1 MQYNWIKSNLKEPL
15 LKKKIPTFGQSKT
28 ARRWD
33 LLEREDPGRSYP
45 WWGQTHSWP
54 RIGVRRI
61 RISFSV
67 APRLHLSRLP
77 RARSRSLFFPLHHGP
92 TRRKGWFVDLTSGTV
107 GASLTYRR
115 GHRTLEVDVPMQ
127 QTNSLIADVDWLA
140 TSYDRSALIHHES
153 RARGGKKEPL
163 ERWFSFFYLHRF
175 DLIMLSHVP
184 IIAFVE

>member
-1 MQYNWIKSNLKEPL
+1 MRL
-15 LKKKIPTFGQSKT
+15 LKKKK
-28 ARRWD
+28 
-33 LLEREDPGRSYP
+33 DPERSYP

-92 TRRKGWFVDLTSGTV
+92 TRRKGWFVDLTSETV

-115 GHRTLEVDVPMQ
+115 GHRTMEVDVPMQ
-127 QTNSLIADVDWLA
+127 QTDSLIADVDWLA
-140 TSYDRSALIHHES
+140 TSYDRSTWIHHEP
-153 RARGGKKEPL
+153 RAHGGKKKN
-163 ERWFSFFYLHRF
+163 RSNGVF
-175 DLIMLSHVP
+175 LISTDSVWLCCHTYWWSRSSSKNTW
-184 IIAFVE
+184 